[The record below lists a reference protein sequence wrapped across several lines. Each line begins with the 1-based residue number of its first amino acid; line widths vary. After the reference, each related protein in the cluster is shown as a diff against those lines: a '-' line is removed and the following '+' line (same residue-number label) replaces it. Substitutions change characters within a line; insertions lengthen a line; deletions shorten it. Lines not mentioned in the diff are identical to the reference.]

1 MEISLRVH
9 RADNRKASVT
19 LGESPAFFNERYS
32 RASGQGEMGQSARGN
47 EGDRE
52 DVVKRTKE
60 PQCSFEQLRR
70 AENFVGNFPWRSVSD
85 SEGMAAFG
93 MLGLQQGDG
102 GSHSTSSEL
111 ENSGYRRI
119 DSASWVHLLASGG
132 EVPGAN
138 IGGRVA
144 SPVTGGETDARIR
157 SSPYASGNAD
167 DPQANDPGPMPT
179 QPPFGGCGFHGES
192 SRSGSRSAGGSH
204 DSRTGPLRTPRSPL
218 DDVFSSF
225 SFENYQSSISYPPP
239 PYTRFGRS
247 HSASSA
253 VGSIPGVDGGDG
265 ANSFY
270 DTSRWMTRQH
280 SFDPLRS
287 FSGVVYPMPRIASDE
302 RLDPN
307 NEAWPYHYPVPAPE
321 VITAVDD
328 YPDCNSGNQPLDSRD
343 SGALGRGF
351 NQPHSH
357 PYRGPD
363 RSPHPD
369 GGEKTPEPRRCS
381 PQVDVPVT
389 DYSRMTPSVH
399 QPSDSSE
406 ERTII
411 PSKPKPKPPTTTSEQ
426 TAKPSGFDLLASMIP
441 DLSKMNHSKAGPMNS
456 STGGSTLQ
464 ASAHSSVAAVGK
476 NAAETKQALGVSG
489 LTKTEVISTVSR
501 SPSPPPAPST
511 VLESLE
517 TEIGEYRDFLHG
529 RPVLLTGRRV
539 SSSSIEV
546 QRT

>member
-1 MEISLRVH
+1 
-9 RADNRKASVT
+9 
-19 LGESPAFFNERYS
+19 
-32 RASGQGEMGQSARGN
+32 MGQSARDN

-60 PQCSFEQLRR
+60 PCSFEQFRR
-70 AENFVGNFPWRSVSD
+70 EDINLIGNFSWRSVSD

-102 GSHSTSSEL
+102 GSHSTSGEL
-111 ENSGYRRI
+111 ANSGSYRVG
-119 DSASWVHLLASGG
+119 SESWGPLLASGG

-138 IGGRVA
+138 IGGRVP
-144 SPVTGGETDARIR
+144 SPVTGGGTGARIR
-157 SSPYASGNAD
+157 SSPYASGNGD
-167 DPQANDPGPMPT
+167 DSQANDPGPMPT
-179 QPPFGGCGFHGES
+179 QPPFGGCGFNGES

-225 SFENYQSSISYPPP
+225 SFENYPSYYPPP
-239 PYTRFGRS
+239 PYSRFGRS
-247 HSASSA
+247 HSGSSA
-253 VGSIPGVDGGDG
+253 NGSIAGFDGGEG

-270 DTSRWMTRQH
+270 DNSRWMNRQH
-280 SFDPLRS
+280 SFDPQRS
-287 FSGVVYPMPRIASDE
+287 FSGLAYPMPRTASDE
-302 RLDPN
+302 RLDPTHG
-307 NEAWPYHYPVPAPE
+307 AWPYHYPVPTPD
-321 VITAVDD
+321 VISTAED
-328 YPDCNSGNQPLDSRD
+328 YQYNNGNRPVNSKDT
-343 SGALGRGF
+343 GALGRSF
-351 NQPHSH
+351 NQPDSR
-357 PYRGPD
+357 PYPAPD

-369 GGEKTPEPRRCS
+369 VDGETPEPKRCS

-406 ERTII
+406 EGTNI
-411 PSKPKPKPPTTTSEQ
+411 PSKPKPAATTSEQ

-441 DLSKMNHSKAGPMNS
+441 DLSKMNHSKAGPMKNCN
-456 STGGSTLQ
+456 GGSTLHV
-464 ASAHSSVAAVGK
+464 SAHSSVAAAGM
-476 NAAETKQALGVSG
+476 NAEDTEQPLGVSG

-517 TEIGEYRDFLHG
+517 TEIGEYREFLHG

-539 SSSSIEV
+539 S
-546 QRT
+546 T